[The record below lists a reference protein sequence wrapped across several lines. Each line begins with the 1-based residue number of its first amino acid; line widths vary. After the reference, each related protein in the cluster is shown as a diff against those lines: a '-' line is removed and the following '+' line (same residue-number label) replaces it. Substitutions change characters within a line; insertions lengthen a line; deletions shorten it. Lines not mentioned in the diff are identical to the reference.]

1 MALYAGR
8 TGMGAAR
15 RMTPMAARGFA
26 TEKQIAL
33 RIAATSNLK
42 KITSSMKM
50 VSQAKMKG
58 DGMRL
63 DQAKPFAKWVD
74 ALGAETQEIE
84 FIDTNQFPSTNL
96 FVAFSTDK
104 GLCGGVNSF
113 ISRGLRKIA
122 AMMEAEGKT
131 FKLVVYGEK
140 GRSQMRRMFA
150 ENMVVAATD
159 AEYPAT
165 FANVSA
171 VANEVLSVDP
181 SEYEAVHL
189 LYNEYKSAIAYTPS
203 CKTLPMLSGEGM
215 DEPLVEYEF
224 EPDTKSEVLADLNE
238 YLYAS
243 SMFYSV
249 MENAASEQSA
259 RASAMENASK
269 NAGELIDS
277 LTLQYNKARQARI
290 TTELIE
296 IISGASA
303 LD

>member
-1 MALYAGR
+1 
-8 TGMGAAR
+8 
-15 RMTPMAARGFA
+15 
-26 TEKQIAL
+26 
-33 RIAATSNLK
+33 
-42 KITSSMKM
+42 MKM

-58 DGMRL
+58 DGSRL
-63 DQAKPFAKWVD
+63 DAAKPFAKWVD
-74 ALGAETQEIE
+74 ALGATTQEIE
-84 FIDTNQFPSTNL
+84 FVDTTEFPKTNL
-96 FVAFSTDK
+96 FVAFSSDK

-113 ISRGLRKIA
+113 ISRGLRSIA
-122 AMMEAEGKT
+122 AGMEADGKK
-131 FKLVVYGEK
+131 FKLIVYGEK
-140 GRSQMRRMFA
+140 GRSQVRRMFA
-150 ENMVVAATD
+150 DQMVVAATD
-159 AEYPAT
+159 AQYPAT
-165 FANVSA
+165 FCNVSA
-171 VANEVLSVDP
+171 IANEVLAVEP

-203 CKTLPMLSGEGM
+203 IKTLPNLAGEGIE
-215 DEPLVEYEF
+215 EPLIDYEF
-224 EPDTKSEVLADLNE
+224 EPETKSEVLTDLKE
-238 YLYAS
+238 YLFAS
-243 SMFYSV
+243 GMFYSV